1 MERFPALH
9 SILDDSS
16 TIKFL
21 PDSDN
26 PDFGKL
32 DLSKN
37 PVKTPFGPFVWML
50 PDRVTEATLTVFGKV
65 IYSVIGDK
73 TGPYF
78 SLPEARFVHTFSFI
92 HCTIPRH

>member
-1 MERFPALH
+1 MEPFPSLP

-21 PDSDN
+21 ANSDD
-26 PDFGKL
+26 PDFGEL

-50 PDRVTEATLTVFGKV
+50 PDRVTEVTLTVVGKV
-65 IYSVIGDK
+65 IYSAIGNK
-73 TGPYF
+73 SGPYF
-78 SLPEARFVHTFSFI
+78 SLPEARWVCAFLFTHF
-92 HCTIPRH
+92 TIPRH